1 MLKNTKEYEN
11 FGNFVEDSGG
21 NAIRVPAGKE
31 NIRANDAFP
40 SGAADGVPEEEQAWV
55 PQDAFSMAYQF
66 RGQHGNDLSPELI
79 NQLLSNLNKIWQD
92 REKKQI

>member
-1 MLKNTKEYEN
+1 MLKKTKEYES

-21 NAIRVPAGKE
+21 NAIRVPSGKE
-31 NIRANDAFP
+31 NAQTNNAC
-40 SGAADGVPEEEQAWV
+40 SGGAMEGAPEEEQAWV
-55 PQDAFSMAYQF
+55 PHDAFSMAYQF
-66 RGQHGNDLSPELI
+66 RSQHGNDLSPELI